1 MTHRILF
8 AATALLL
15 AAPALASPPAEA
27 AAPEA
32 APAAAAPVAP
42 GQKIYASPAAM
53 DADLSKVVCRTEQPT
68 GSRLGAK
75 RVCKTRG
82 EWAAESANARDE
94 IRRADD
100 ARAASAR
107 P

>member
-1 MTHRILF
+1 MTHRTLP
-8 AATALLL
+8 ACAALLL
-15 AAPALASPPAEA
+15 AAPVLANPPAEA
-27 AAPEA
+27 AVPET
-32 APAAAAPVAP
+32 AAAAATPVAP

-68 GSRLGAK
+68 GSRLGAR

>member
-1 MTHRILF
+1 MFKTV
-8 AATALLL
+8 LL
-15 AAPALASPPAEA
+15 AAPALLLAVPALASPPDAS
-27 AAPEA
+27 
-32 APAAAAPVAP
+32 PAADAPVVPP
-42 GQKIYASPAAM
+42 GQKIYASPAAL
-53 DADLSKVVCRTEQPT
+53 DSDLSKVVCRTEQPT

-75 RVCKTRG
+75 RVCKTRS

-94 IRRADD
+94 IRRVDE

>member
-1 MTHRILF
+1 MTPR
-8 AATALLL
+8 AL
-15 AAPALASPPAEA
+15 
-27 AAPEA
+27 
-32 APAAAAPVAP
+32 PAAAALFLAWPALAGPPAQAPAAEAAPVPA

-53 DADLSKVVCRTEQPT
+53 DADLSRVVCRTEQPT
-68 GSRLGAK
+68 GSRLGAR